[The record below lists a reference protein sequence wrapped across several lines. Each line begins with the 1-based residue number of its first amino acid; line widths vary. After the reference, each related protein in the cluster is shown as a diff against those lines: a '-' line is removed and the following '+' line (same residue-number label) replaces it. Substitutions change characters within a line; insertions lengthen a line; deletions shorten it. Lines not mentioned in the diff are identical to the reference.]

1 MQLPQEYSGDLNLC
15 DIGEPTHDILLEVK
29 PITITNYIDFQIPI
43 TITIVQLQITITTSL
58 FYSNLV
64 WPNYCC
70 PRLGIFCIS
79 LVARSIKLTL
89 QLVAATQLTLLSAPT
104 SSSEYRGFMS

>member
-1 MQLPQEYSGDLNLC
+1 MQLEGSKHWRLYAPPMQLPQEYSGDLNLC

-43 TITIVQLQITITTSL
+43 TITIVQWSTNVTIKQSL

-64 WPNYCC
+64 
-70 PRLGIFCIS
+70 
-79 LVARSIKLTL
+79 
-89 QLVAATQLTLLSAPT
+89 
-104 SSSEYRGFMS
+104 